1 MRYDDEPLEE
11 LARTAG
17 QGNKDALEAVC
28 SQTQHMVYRLA
39 LRFLGF
45 PQDAEDA
52 TQEIM
57 IKVITHVGAF
67 EGRSKFTT
75 WVYTI
80 ASRHLLETKKR
91 FVESSVKGPVP
102 FGQWLDTHLADHDYD
117 AASRVEYDELCGE
130 VRISCTYGMLL
141 CISRDARIA
150 YLLGDLI
157 GLTDVEGAEILG
169 IGRAAFRQRVAR
181 ARATLRT
188 VIANRCGLVTASNP
202 CRCSRQITSS
212 IEAGILDV
220 RAPLFA
226 RHPRIAEGSIP
237 AGTLER
243 AARQLDMAEAI
254 AELYRSDPSFLAP
267 KGVWD
272 ALRKAAPDLI
282 G

>member
-1 MRYDDEPLEE
+1 MRHDDESLEE
-11 LARTAG
+11 LARRAG
-17 QGNKDALEAVC
+17 RGDKDALAAVC
-28 SQTQHMVYRLA
+28 SPTQHLVYRLA
-39 LRFLGF
+39 LRFLGS

-57 IKVITHVGAF
+57 IKVITHLGAF

-102 FGQWLDTHLADHDYD
+102 FGQWLDASLADHDYD

-169 IGRAAFRQRVAR
+169 IGRAAFRQRVSP

-188 VIANRCGLVTASNP
+188 VIANRCGLVSAANP
-202 CRCSRQITSS
+202 CRCSRQIASS
-212 IEAGILDV
+212 IKAGIMDV
-220 RAPLFA
+220 SALQFA
-226 RHPRIAEGSIP
+226 RHPRIANGPIP

-243 AARQLDMAEAI
+243 AAHQLDMAEAI
-254 AELYRSDPSFLAP
+254 AELYRSDPGFLAP
-267 KGVWD
+267 ARVWQ